1 MTSLTAGVDEAGRGP
16 LIGSVFAAAVILPPD
31 FELPYL
37 TDSKKLSEKRRDAL
51 AIQIREQALAYA
63 VASANVAEIAQLNIL
78 HATMLAMQR
87 AVSTLPHLPT
97 QIFIDGNR
105 IPDHLPAPA
114 QAIIGGDAQI
124 PAISAASI
132 LAKTARDAEMYALHA
147 QYPHYGFDRHKGYGT
162 QAHLAAIAQYGILPQ
177 HRRDFAPIKKWLAAS
192 SQR

>member
-31 FELPYL
+31 FDLPYL

-87 AVSTLPHLPT
+87 AVTALPRLPT

-105 IPDHLPAPA
+105 IPDHLPVPA
-114 QAIIGGDAQI
+114 QAIIGGDAQV

-192 SQR
+192 SQL

>member
-31 FELPYL
+31 FNLPYL

-114 QAIIGGDAQI
+114 QAIIGGDAQV

-177 HRRDFAPIKKWLAAS
+177 HRRDFAPVKKWLAAS
-192 SQR
+192 SPL